1 MLNEENKSKIN
12 SDNEDDFLKE
22 NKIITDFNQNKN
34 NTSKDNKTKIE
45 ETEEK
50 SKEDEIL
57 RIKKNYN
64 GEKAITIK

>member
-1 MLNEENKSKIN
+1 MLNEENKSKLN

-64 GEKAITIK
+64 GEKTITIK